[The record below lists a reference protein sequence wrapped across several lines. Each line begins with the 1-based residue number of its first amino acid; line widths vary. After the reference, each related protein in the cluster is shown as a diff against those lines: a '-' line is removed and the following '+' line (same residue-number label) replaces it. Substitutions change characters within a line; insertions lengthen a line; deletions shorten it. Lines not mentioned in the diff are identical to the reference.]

1 MASSSSAKP
10 SPKKQKFEHIASSSW
25 SHVDCEPDTK
35 FEKIQHVCTIGG
47 FSKKMEMEPG
57 TTIHSG
63 DFTIK
68 MDNQSTK
75 WRFWIR
81 PNGNDDEN
89 KGQIGLYLDKVNGTT
104 IKTNYTFSFIDKHG
118 RQKGSKSFENNF
130 GVGSHTWGYKNFM
143 SHSEAKKILH
153 KDTLTILCEIKI
165 IGDEGKVIAV
175 STDSQFLRE
184 EMKNTHCT
192 VDMIE
197 LFESG
202 KFSDVTIVCEDR
214 EGGVEEFKCHKAILA
229 ARSTVFDAMFSHDM
243 KENRDNEVVIKDM
256 GAKTFRD
263 MASFIYGGR
272 IYLEDYSETAKLLVA
287 GEKYNLKQLKE
298 KCEDHISECL
308 SVTNVLDMLVLADL
322 HRAATLR
329 STALEFFCENRKEI
343 LAQEG
348 WREKVKMYPDL
359 MADIID
365 AI

>member
-1 MASSSSAKP
+1 MDLKTMIL
-10 SPKKQKFEHIASSSW
+10 QIIYHYSW
-25 SHVDCEPDTK
+25 LI
-35 FEKIQHVCTIGG
+35 F
-47 FSKKMEMEPG
+47 
-57 TTIHSG
+57 G
-63 DFTIK
+63 D
-68 MDNQSTK
+68 
-75 WRFWIR
+75 R
-81 PNGNDDEN
+81 
-89 KGQIGLYLDKVNGTT
+89 
-104 IKTNYTFSFIDKHG
+104 
-118 RQKGSKSFENNF
+118 
-130 GVGSHTWGYKNFM
+130 
-143 SHSEAKKILH
+143 
-153 KDTLTILCEIKI
+153 KI

-175 STDSQFLRE
+175 STDSQYFRE

-192 VDMIE
+192 VDNVDMIE
-197 LFESG
+197 LFKSG
-202 KFSDVTIVCEDR
+202 KFFDVTIVCEDR

-256 GAKTFRD
+256 GAETFRD
-263 MASFIYGGR
+263 MASFIYCGR
-272 IYLEDYSETAKLLVA
+272 IDLEDYSETIAANLLVA
-287 GEKYNLKQLKE
+287 GEKYDLEQLKE

-365 AI
+365 AIWK